1 MERQKVYSNE
11 HCDMTSDGREDK
23 LQCEMGWWGGGMWV
37 GKTGIRSLS

>member
-1 MERQKVYSNE
+1 MDKTKAYSNE

-23 LQCEMGWWGGGMWV
+23 LQCELGWGEMWV